1 MPPYTPKNKNLPF
14 YLHLALFTC
23 TKLIVSTLRSV
34 GTPAHYLHT
43 TYTKLHTAYTKLHTQ
58 LHTTCTT
65 KNLCHAHSATITPPA
80 HVSIGSAKNR

>member
-1 MPPYTPKNKNLPF
+1 MPPYTPKNRNLPF

-43 TYTKLHTAYTKLHTQ
+43 AYTKYTLPTLNYTPNYTQ
-58 LHTTCTT
+58 PAL
-65 KNLCHAHSATITPPA
+65 KNLCHARSATITPPA

>member
-14 YLHLALFTC
+14 YLHLALSTC
-23 TKLIVSTLRSV
+23 TKLIISTLRSV

-43 TYTKLHTAYTKLHTQ
+43 TYTKLHTQ

-65 KNLCHAHSATITPPA
+65 KTCAMHAASQSRHPLIS
-80 HVSIGSAKNR
+80 V